1 MKKKITFIGVGNL
14 TQSLLYG
21 FNAISHKNS
30 INLYDIDSKKK
41 KFANKTNITFN
52 DNLHIAVKNADL
64 IIIAVKPKNYRSVCI
79 SLNKMDLPNTTII
92 SLMAGVRVKELSNH
106 LNDYNN
112 ISRVMTNINAKYLQ
126 ALSFVYF
133 GSQVSSKSKSLIKD
147 VFNCFGEV
155 QILKSESSM
164 DKVTALVGSGPA
176 YFIHF
181 AEEMSN
187 IFSKLGFSKKES
199 AKYMKQ
205 VFYGTALLCNKDS
218 RSLKKIKESI
228 ASKGGTTESA
238 LKVLNRE
245 KFNVILNKTIHA
257 AYKKSQTLSKDK

>member
-126 ALSFVYF
+126 EISAQVDGNNALFSFNTPSDPVLM
-133 GSQVSSKSKSLIKD
+133 Q
-147 VFNCFGEV
+147 
-155 QILKSESSM
+155 EST
-164 DKVTALVGSGPA
+164 DD
-176 YFIHF
+176 
-181 AEEMSN
+181 
-187 IFSKLGFSKKES
+187 S
-199 AKYMKQ
+199 AIYVVMPMR
-205 VFYGTALLCNKDS
+205 V
-218 RSLKKIKESI
+218 
-228 ASKGGTTESA
+228 
-238 LKVLNRE
+238 
-245 KFNVILNKTIHA
+245 
-257 AYKKSQTLSKDK
+257 

>member
-14 TQSLLYG
+14 TQSLLHG
-21 FNAISHKNS
+21 FNTISRKNS
-30 INLYDIDSKKK
+30 INLYDVDIKKK
-41 KFANKTNITFN
+41 KFANKTNITFTS
-52 DNLHIAVKNADL
+52 NLHRAVKNRDL
-64 IIIAVKPKNYRSVCI
+64 IIIAVKPKNYRAVCKN
-79 SLNKMDLPNTTII
+79 LNKEDLSNATII
-92 SLMAGVRVKELSNH
+92 SLMAGVKVKELSTQ

-112 ISRVMTNINAKYLQ
+112 ISRVMTNINAKYLH

-133 GSQVSSKSKSLIKD
+133 GAKVNSKSKMLIKE
-147 VFNCFGEV
+147 VFNNLGKI
-155 QILKSESSM
+155 QILKSESAI

-187 IFSKLGFSKKES
+187 IFFKLGFSKKES
-199 AKYMKQ
+199 INYMKQ

-218 RSLKKIKESI
+218 RPLKNIKDSI

-238 LKVLNRE
+238 LKVLNKE
-245 KFNVILNKTIHA
+245 KFNIILNKTILA
-257 AYKKSQTLSKDK
+257 AYKKAQTLNKDK